1 MLQMTRAK
9 TPLNDKQIDLK
20 NLDKQ
25 VSLWKS
31 QGLSICF
38 TNGCFDL
45 LHLGHISYL
54 DEAAQ
59 QADVLLVG
67 VNSDRSV
74 KALEKSPER
83 PINDEVSRAKV
94 VAALESV
101 DGVVIF
107 DEDTPKELIEKLSPN
122 VLLKGG
128 DYDPKETNSEHP
140 KYIVG
145 REHVIKNGGVVKII
159 GLVEG
164 FSTTNVI
171 HKLKK

>member
-1 MLQMTRAK
+1 MLRMKRVK
-9 TPLNDKQIDLK
+9 TPLK
-20 NLDKQ
+20 NKHIGLQ
-25 VSLWKS
+25 NLEMQLALWKS

-45 LHLGHISYL
+45 LHVGHITYL
-54 DEAAQ
+54 GEAAKY
-59 QADVLLVG
+59 ADILLVG

-83 PINDEVSRAKV
+83 PINDEISRAKV

-107 DEDTPKELIEKLSPN
+107 DEDTPLELIKKSTPN
-122 VLLKGG
+122 VLVKGG
-128 DYDPKETNSEHP
+128 DYNPDEEYPENP

-145 REHVIKNGGVVKII
+145 REHVLKNGGLVKTI
-159 GLVEG
+159 GLVDG

-171 HKLKK
+171 QKLKR

>member
-1 MLQMTRAK
+1 MTRAK
-9 TPLNDKQIDLK
+9 TPLKEKNIDQDQLE
-20 NLDKQ
+20 LQ

-31 QGLSICF
+31 KGLSICF

-45 LHLGHISYL
+45 IHLGHITYL
-54 DEAAQ
+54 NEAAKH
-59 QADVLLVG
+59 ADILVVG

-74 KALEKSPER
+74 KALSKSPER
-83 PINDEVSRAKV
+83 PINDERSRAKV
-94 VAALESV
+94 LAALESV
-101 DGVVIF
+101 DRVVIF
-107 DEDTPKELIEKLSPN
+107 DEDTPKELIEKLTPN

-128 DYDPKETNSEHP
+128 DYDPKETNHEHP

-145 REHVIKNGGVVKII
+145 REHVIKNGGVVKTI

-171 HKLKK
+171 HKLKS

>member
-1 MLQMTRAK
+1 MLRMTRVK
-9 TPLNDKQIDLK
+9 TPLKDKHIDLK
-20 NLDKQ
+20 NLEKQ
-25 VSLWKS
+25 LVLWKS
-31 QGLSICF
+31 KGLSICF

-45 LHLGHISYL
+45 LHLGHITYL
-54 DEAAQ
+54 DEAAKH
-59 QADVLLVG
+59 ADILLVG

-83 PINDEVSRAKV
+83 PINNEVSRAKV

-107 DEDTPKELIEKLSPN
+107 DEDTPQELIKKSTPN
-122 VLLKGG
+122 VLVKGG
-128 DYDPKETNSEHP
+128 DYRSDEEDPEHS

-145 REHVIKNGGVVKII
+145 REHVLKNGGVVKTID
-159 GLVEG
+159 LVDG

-171 HKLKK
+171 DKLT

>member
-1 MLQMTRAK
+1 MTRAK
-9 TPLNDKQIDLK
+9 TPLKEKNIDQDQLE
-20 NLDKQ
+20 LQ

-31 QGLSICF
+31 KGLSICF

-45 LHLGHISYL
+45 IHLGHITYL
-54 DEAAQ
+54 DEAAKH
-59 QADVLLVG
+59 ADILVVG

-74 KALEKSPER
+74 KALSKSPER
-83 PINDEVSRAKV
+83 PINDERSRAKV
-94 VAALESV
+94 LAALESV
-101 DGVVIF
+101 DRVVIF
-107 DEDTPKELIEKLSPN
+107 DEDTPKELIEKLTPN

-128 DYDPKETNSEHP
+128 DYDPKETNHEHP

-145 REHVIKNGGVVKII
+145 REHVIKNGGVVKTI

-171 HKLKK
+171 HKLKS